1 MADSTAATP
10 GGSGPALSGA
20 AGSASLFGLLG
31 QMWGDLPG
39 LLNDRV
45 ELLSLELQRAGNA
58 LVQIVVMTLAAAILG
73 LTAWLVLW
81 AALVMALVAA
91 GLAPVWSLAIALL
104 VNLAAAAW
112 AVMRARSL
120 LPLLRL
126 PATRRH
132 LMISPS
138 PTPRAGSTETPPH
151 DRPDTRQPV
160 AP

>member
-1 MADSTAATP
+1 
-10 GGSGPALSGA
+10 L
-20 AGSASLFGLLG
+20 GLLG
-31 QMWGDLPG
+31 QMWDEVPG

-81 AALVMALVAA
+81 AALVMALVTA
-91 GLAPVWSLAIALL
+91 GLAPVWALAIALL

-112 AVMRARSL
+112 AVKRARSL

-138 PTPRAGSTETPPH
+138 PTPRAGSTEAPPH
-151 DRPDTRQPV
+151 DRPDTPRPL
-160 AP
+160 AS